1 MSNLPKDFIK
11 RKARINI
18 TIITKTEED
27 MQYRDEKTEDRCTY
41 DLEKNICI
49 TVLYNQGTIGSDEQT
64 RYISRRDTIAK
75 SCGRN

>member
-11 RKARINI
+11 RKARINL
-18 TIITKTEED
+18 TIITKTE
-27 MQYRDEKTEDRCTY
+27 EDRCTY

-49 TVLYNQGTIGSDEQT
+49 TLLYRQGTIGSDEKT

-75 SCGRN
+75 SCDRN

>member
-11 RKARINI
+11 RIVRINL
-18 TIITKTEED
+18 TIITKTEEV
-27 MQYRDEKTEDRCTY
+27 MQYRDEMAEDMCTN

-49 TVLYNQGTIGSDEQT
+49 TVLYRQGTIESDEQT

-75 SCGRN
+75 SCDRN

>member
-11 RKARINI
+11 IKARINLI
-18 TIITKTEED
+18 IITKTEED
-27 MQYRDEKTEDRCTY
+27 MQYRDEMTEDRCTY

-49 TVLYNQGTIGSDEQT
+49 TVLYRQGTIGSDEQT

-75 SCGRN
+75 SYDRN